1 MRPLRLTI
9 QALGPY
15 SDRQVIDFRDAV
27 NAGLFGI
34 YGSTG
39 SGKSTI
45 FSAMTF
51 ALFGEA
57 AKSEQDAPSLRSDH
71 ADPSLTTEVEFVFDI
86 GERRFVVVRRP
97 DQVRPKL
104 RGEGETI
111 SKHEAFLFDATGMA
125 LDEINAEQRGKIIEE
140 KKVRTVDL
148 AIEDLL
154 GYGSEQFRQIVL
166 LPQGRFEIFLSAKT
180 KERLNILRDLFD
192 VSLYRKLTE
201 KLKADAEIVERRVR
215 EERELCTRRLASEGF
230 ESTDALTAGISDSAE
245 KLTDLKKKEALA
257 RTVLTGAQ
265 KALHDA
271 QILEGKFKAA
281 EDAQEALTKLQES
294 KGSMDELAAQV
305 KKAEKAQLLLDRESA
320 LTEATNS
327 VAAAG
332 QKLETARSA
341 DANAK
346 EVAASATEV
355 LKQEEK
361 RSSEIDD
368 LAKQLDDLKRY
379 KETLER
385 AAALNK
391 GVEEA
396 VAAEKDASTKLQ
408 EAQTRV
414 NEHQNKRQEK
424 ADALKTARTT
434 EAQRTSI
441 NSHLT
446 KLKSA
451 FSAAEAYEKAQSK
464 ISTSEESLETL
475 TSALELAQGAELK
488 AQEEFEMAENN
499 LSEAQALHLASKLS
513 DGDPC
518 PVCGATDHPSPA
530 TGTVEQAG
538 LDKAFREAKASL
550 EKATAA
556 VRKAEQEVAGAT
568 SKLDVHKK
576 ALADL
581 SKPEEPA
588 ADIRAQ
594 IESEES
600 ALEDLGPETDIS
612 AAETEIDR
620 LSEEI
625 IGLEAERDR
634 LREDHS
640 NKQQSTASASARL
653 EEMLEAVPEEL
664 RDPDALSEKTDD
676 TANTLDE
683 RKNAKQ
689 AAEKAATDAREKA
702 IVTGEELK
710 AATTALSECTERR
723 KQAED
728 AFKSRLEKAGLTQE
742 EFVRFKQAIESID
755 DDRETIEEYLR
766 NLKNAEEAAK
776 TKADEIREL
785 VRPDLEEIE
794 SKQDEAQGNLDNA
807 TDLRAAAE
815 QALSHLTGLRDELAE
830 TLRTL
835 EEEEKTSGPLRSLAA
850 LTNGDNPYKLDL
862 ETFAI
867 GTMFDQVLEA
877 ANLRLGPMTAN
888 RYQLERDIEGGGR
901 GRRGLGIQVFDL
913 HTGKTRPTAT
923 LSGGETFIAALALAL
938 GLADIVESASGKVRL
953 DTIFIDEGFGS
964 LDTENGAGT
973 LDQVLNVLNTLVS
986 QNRSVGLISHVPLVQ
1001 EAVPNGFYV
1010 RKDLTGSAIEIR
1022 GAE

>member
-9 QALGPY
+9 QAFGPY

-57 AKSEQDAPSLRSDH
+57 AKSEQDAASLRSDH

-97 DQVRPKL
+97 EQVRPKL
-104 RGEGETI
+104 RGEGETT
-111 SKHEAFLFDATGMA
+111 SKHEAFLFNATGMA
-125 LDEINAEQRGKIIEE
+125 LDDISEEQRGKIIEE
-140 KKVRTVDL
+140 KQVRTVDL

-166 LPQGRFEIFLSAKT
+166 LPQGRFEKFLSAKT
-180 KERLNILRDLFD
+180 KERLDILRDLFD

-215 EERELCTRRLASEGF
+215 EERKLCSRRLASEGF
-230 ESTDALTAGISDSAE
+230 ESTDALTAGIADSEE
-245 KLTDLKKKEALA
+245 KLSDLKKKEALA

-265 KALHDA
+265 KALQDA
-271 QILEGKFKAA
+271 QILEGKFKAS
-281 EDAQEALTKLQES
+281 EDAQAALAGLQKS
-294 KGSMDELAAQV
+294 KSSMDELAAQV
-305 KKAEKAQLLLDRESA
+305 KKAAKAQLLIDRESA
-320 LTEATNS
+320 LTEALNS
-327 VAAAG
+327 VAAAE

-346 EVAASATEV
+346 EVTASATEV
-355 LKQEEK
+355 FKQEEE
-361 RSSEIDD
+361 RASEIDD
-368 LAKQLDDLKRY
+368 LAKQLDDLKRH

-385 AAALNK
+385 AKVLNK

-424 ADALKTARTT
+424 TDALKTARTT

-441 NSHLT
+441 NAHLT
-446 KLKSA
+446 KLKST
-451 FSAAEAYEKAQSK
+451 FSAAEAYEKAQST
-464 ISTSEESLETL
+464 ISISKENLENL
-475 TSALELAQGAELK
+475 TSALELARSAELK
-488 AQEEFEMAENN
+488 AQKEFEMAENN

-530 TGTVEQAG
+530 TGNVEQAG
-538 LDKAFREAKASL
+538 LDKAFRETKVSL
-550 EKATAA
+550 ERATAA
-556 VRKAEQEVAGAT
+556 VRKAEQEVAGAA
-568 SKLDVHKK
+568 SELDVHKK
-576 ALADL
+576 GLADL
-581 SKPEEPA
+581 PKPKETA

-600 ALEDLGPETDIS
+600 ALEDLGPETDIA

-620 LSEEI
+620 LAKDMT
-625 IGLEAERDR
+625 GLEAERDTW
-634 LREDHS
+634 REEYS
-640 NKQQSTASASARL
+640 TKQQSKASASARL
-653 EEMLEAVPEEL
+653 GEMLAGVPEEL
-664 RDPDALSEKTDD
+664 RIPEALAEQTDE
-676 TANTLDE
+676 TANALDE

-689 AAEKAATDAREKA
+689 AAENAATEARESA
-702 IVTGEELK
+702 IIAGKELE
-710 AATTALSECTERR
+710 AATTALSECNERQ

-728 AFKSRLEKAGLTQE
+728 GFTSRLEKADLTRE
-742 EFVRFKQAIESID
+742 EFARLKPAIESID
-755 DDRETIEEYLR
+755 DDRETIEEYRR
-766 NLKNAEEAAK
+766 NLKNTEEAAK

-785 VRPDLEEIE
+785 VRPNLEDIE
-794 SKQDEAQGNLDNA
+794 SKQDEAQGNLNDA
-807 TDLRAAAE
+807 TDLRAASE
-815 QALSHLTGLRDELAE
+815 QALSHLTRVRDKLAE

-835 EEEEKTSGPLRSLAA
+835 EEEEKASGPLRGLAA
-850 LTNGDNPYKLDL
+850 LTNGDNPHNLDL

-867 GTMFDQVLEA
+867 GTMFNQVLEA
-877 ANLRLGPMTAN
+877 ANLRLRPMTAN

-913 HTGKTRPTAT
+913 HTGNTRPTTT

-938 GLADIVESASGKVRL
+938 GLADIVESSSGKVRL

-986 QNRSVGLISHVPLVQ
+986 QNRSIGLISHVPLVQ

-1010 RKDLTGSAIEIR
+1010 RKNPTGSSVESR
-1022 GAE
+1022 GAA